1 MSDNSTLENVNAGQT
16 LHFTINRALR
26 PGDVYDTV
34 QRLMRLD
41 PANKKSL
48 KKAQEY
54 RMRTLHVRS
63 RGGRPFEMYKKASKV
78 CVPVEGATFSFDYF
92 PQVRRDIESVQH
104 VLDIK
109 PS

>member
-1 MSDNSTLENVNAGQT
+1 MLDNVTAGQT
-16 LHFTINRALR
+16 LHFTINRNLKR
-26 PGDVYDTV
+26 GDTYDTV

-41 PANKKSL
+41 PDNKRSL

-63 RGGRPFEMYKKASKV
+63 RGGRPFEMYARAAKV
-78 CVPVEGATFSFDYF
+78 CVPVQGASFSFDYF
-92 PQVRRDIESVQH
+92 PHVRKDIESVQH

-109 PS
+109 TA